1 MSLGYRIALSRIF
14 KETTMFD
21 FSQLWSHGASWL
33 GSHAVT
39 PLLTLL
45 HINGLA
51 GNPDEIAAALM
62 IALLQVTI
70 IGLIFRPLE
79 TWYPAEPWTDRKLTL
94 VDRNYTV
101 LMLLGIFP
109 LFTYLVL
116 TPFSHLFGNSTPDAS
131 PGTGSPLAIVHWIP
145 WFDHHPLL
153 LFLVYYAIY
162 DFVYYW
168 MHRTQHAIPWWWALH
183 SMHHSQRQMS
193 CWTNDRGNLIDGFL
207 QSMVLAVVGLLIGV
221 QADEFAWLMLL
232 GELAQNFS
240 HANVRLGFGRIFEK
254 ALVDPKFHRLHHML
268 VDPTRPGLH
277 NCNYGQVFSIWD
289 VVFRTALYG
298 EPPRPTG
305 VGDPVVDADNNYSL
319 IGLHWVSTKRF
330 WGAVRRCA
338 GWRPGEVGFA
348 QDYTPIPV
356 SQLDL
361 HAIHQ
366 TPTPGVANAPGTPR
380 GAVAAEVVAG

>member
-1 MSLGYRIALSRIF
+1 MPDL
-14 KETTMFD
+14 
-21 FSQLWSHGASWL
+21 SQLWQHMTTWL
-33 GSHAVT
+33 SVHAVT
-39 PLLTLL
+39 PFLTLL
-45 HINGLA
+45 HIDGLA
-51 GNPDEIAAALM
+51 GNPDEIAGALM
-62 IALLQVTI
+62 IAALQVAI

-79 TWYPAEPWTDRKLTL
+79 TWFPAEKWTDRKLTL

-116 TPFSHLFGNSTPDAS
+116 TPFSHLFGGSDGGNSDS
-131 PGTGSPLAIVHWIP
+131 GTGSPLAISHLIP

-168 MHRTQHAIPWWWALH
+168 MHRTQHALPWWWALH

-221 QADEFAWLMLL
+221 QPDEFAWLMLL

-240 HANVRLGFGRIFEK
+240 HTNVRLGFGRLFEK
-254 ALVDPKFHRLHHML
+254 VFVDPKFHRLHHMM
-268 VDPTRPGLH
+268 VDPERPNLH

-298 EPPRPTG
+298 EPARPTG
-305 VGDPVVDADNNYSL
+305 VGDPIVDADNNYSL
-319 IGLHWVSTKRF
+319 LGLHWVSTKRF
-330 WGAVRRCA
+330 LGAVRRKA
-338 GWRPGEVGFA
+338 GWKPGEVSFA
-348 QDYTPIPV
+348 EDYTPIPLKTL
-356 SQLDL
+356 SPTDL
-361 HAIHQ
+361 HALHAGHVESAVTTRTTASTASI
-366 TPTPGVANAPGTPR
+366 GTSHTE
-380 GAVAAEVVAG
+380 AEAA

>member
-1 MSLGYRIALSRIF
+1 MPDLSHY
-14 KETTMFD
+14 
-21 FSQLWSHGASWL
+21 WSNGITWL
-33 GSHAVT
+33 SHHADT
-39 PLLTLL
+39 PFLTVL

-51 GNPDEIAAALM
+51 GNPDEIAGALM
-62 IALLQVTI
+62 IAALQVAI

-79 TWYPAEPWTDRKLTL
+79 TWFPAEQWTDRKLTL

-116 TPFSHLFGNSTPDAS
+116 TPFSHLFGGSDADARS
-131 PGTGSPLAIVHWIP
+131 STGSPLAISYLIP

-168 MHRTQHAIPWWWALH
+168 MHRTQHALPWWWALH

-193 CWTNDRGNLIDGFL
+193 CWTNDRGNLIDGFI

-221 QADEFAWLMLL
+221 QPDEFAWLMLL

-240 HANVRLGFGRIFEK
+240 HTNVRFGFGRLFEK
-254 ALVDPKFHRLHHML
+254 VFVDPKFHRLHHML
-268 VDPTRPGLH
+268 VDPERPNLH

-298 EPPRPTG
+298 EPTRPTG
-305 VGDPVVDADNNYSL
+305 VGDPIVDADNNYSL
-319 IGLHWVSTKRF
+319 LGLHWISTKRF
-330 WGAVRRCA
+330 LGAVRRKS
-338 GWRPGEVGFA
+338 GWIPGEVSFA
-348 QDYTPIPV
+348 EDYTPIPLKTL
-356 SQLDL
+356 SPAQL
-361 HAIHQ
+361 HALHAEHVKL
-366 TPTPGVANAPGTPR
+366 PEAPGASNEAT
-380 GAVAAEVVAG
+380 GHVTAEAA

>member
-1 MSLGYRIALSRIF
+1 MPDLSHY
-14 KETTMFD
+14 
-21 FSQLWSHGASWL
+21 WSNGITWL
-33 GSHAVT
+33 SHHAVT
-39 PLLTLL
+39 PFLTLL

-51 GNPDEIAAALM
+51 GNPDEIAGALM
-62 IALLQVTI
+62 IAALQVAI

-79 TWYPAEPWTDRKLTL
+79 TWFPAEQWADRKLTL

-116 TPFSHLFGNSTPDAS
+116 TPFSHLFGGSDADAGS
-131 PGTGSPLAIVHWIP
+131 STGSPLAISHLIP

-168 MHRTQHAIPWWWALH
+168 MHRTQHALPWWWALH

-193 CWTNDRGNLIDGFL
+193 CWTNDRGNLIDGFI

-221 QADEFAWLMLL
+221 QPDEFAWLMLL

-240 HANVRLGFGRIFEK
+240 HTNVRFGFGRLFEK
-254 ALVDPKFHRLHHML
+254 VFVDPKFHRLHHML
-268 VDPTRPGLH
+268 VDPERPNLH

-298 EPPRPTG
+298 EPTRATG

-319 IGLHWVSTKRF
+319 LGLHWVSTKRF
-330 WGAVRRCA
+330 LGAVRRKS
-338 GWRPGEVGFA
+338 GWKPGEVSFA
-348 QDYTPIPV
+348 EDYTPIPLKTL
-356 SQLDL
+356 SPAQL
-361 HAIHQ
+361 HALHAEHVKPAQ
-366 TPTPGVANAPGTPR
+366 AP
-380 GAVAAEVVAG
+380 ASSASAAAGRVTAEAA